1 MKIPCGVIRDLL
13 PLYVEDLAS
22 EETKQLLDEHLA
34 DCPDCREKLE
44 ELKQPATPEPDAS
57 EALRGVKKAI
67 RRRRWQTALLAAL
80 LVFLPLFSLL
90 ARSIDKYALPW
101 EKDLVRVESAEDGV
115 LTLSYDGRVSA
126 MESELCT
133 DPDTGKTTL
142 LLQGWSSRWNDRQTL
157 TPERGILTFSD
168 IPDCVFYGYGF
179 RSPQKLLFGRSM
191 NGGAIILPRLALGF
205 YLLLSLAAAAV
216 LGLLWLILRKK
227 KAAPV
232 LRALF
237 FAALSYPIGHLLV
250 KGTQTLS
257 FFLPRDLAF
266 ILVAA
271 AAIWGLMTLLW
282 TILWRKWREKT

>member
-22 EETKQLLDEHLA
+22 EETKQVVDEHLA

-101 EKDLVRVESAEDGV
+101 EKDL
-115 LTLSYDGRVSA
+115 TLSFDGRVSA

-133 DPDTGKTTL
+133 DPDTGETTL